1 MHKVLMIVESPAKA
15 KKIKSFFPAFEIV
28 ATVGHFRDLPTNEMG
43 VEPPDHQPLY
53 VVSEGKQSI
62 VVKLR
67 SAAKSADTI
76 YVATD
81 PDREGEAI
89 AAHVVNTLGSTHKSK
104 IHRVT
109 YDEISKTAIEKA
121 IAAKRQVNWSLVRAQ
136 EARRVL
142 DRYVGYLVSP
152 ELTNKFRSQFS
163 IGIFLTSG
171 RVQSVA
177 VKLIVERQETIDNF
191 VPTEHYGVQAALIK
205 AGIEFQAAWLPANQ
219 EPGTLM
225 TDKRLALTV
234 QGRTHT
240 LRVSDVSH
248 KPSKVPA
255 PTPLITSTY
264 VQLMGSMLKL
274 TTKIA
279 MDAAQKLFEAGLI
292 TYHRTDSPAMSTE
305 FIESVRAFATQHRLP
320 VPASPR
326 IHRMKANAQGA
337 HECLRVVDIEMR
349 DIADAGIE
357 DPLLKK
363 VYGLIWMITLQSQ
376 LADGENTVTSA
387 IFKNGSNDS
396 FVSKATQVKFQGW
409 REATVKFG
417 HSHDLKSAT
426 EELNTQ
432 EDSEKAPVGSLP
444 ELNIGE
450 SLTPLRVDLVTK
462 LTEPPAVFT
471 EKSLVKTLEKMGIGR
486 PSTFASTIE
495 KILQVNYVTRNSKL
509 QFAPTA
515 LGKAMVH
522 ALNPEFSFMTYQYT
536 ADIEESLDL
545 IALGKAEY
553 KSVVQ
558 SAWDVLLKEL
568 ESFKTKPLP
577 SQVNL
582 TAADTQPPVA
592 DAKPERAASG
602 SRRKPTKASSSAT
615 TKPGSSTPGSLC
627 PECKTGKLQMKKIQ
641 GGANAGKS
649 FIGCTGY
656 PQCRFF
662 SWPKQ

>member
-1 MHKVLMIVESPAKA
+1 
-15 KKIKSFFPAFEIV
+15 
-28 ATVGHFRDLPTNEMG
+28 
-43 VEPPDHQPLY
+43 
-53 VVSEGKQSI
+53 
-62 VVKLR
+62 
-67 SAAKSADTI
+67 
-76 YVATD
+76 
-81 PDREGEAI
+81 
-89 AAHVVNTLGSTHKSK
+89 
-104 IHRVT
+104 
-109 YDEISKTAIEKA
+109 
-121 IAAKRQVNWSLVRAQ
+121 
-136 EARRVL
+136 
-142 DRYVGYLVSP
+142 
-152 ELTNKFRSQFS
+152 
-163 IGIFLTSG
+163 
-171 RVQSVA
+171 
-177 VKLIVERQETIDNF
+177 
-191 VPTEHYGVQAALIK
+191 
-205 AGIEFQAAWLPANQ
+205 
-219 EPGTLM
+219 
-225 TDKRLALTV
+225 
-234 QGRTHT
+234 
-240 LRVSDVSH
+240 
-248 KPSKVPA
+248 
-255 PTPLITSTY
+255 
-264 VQLMGSMLKL
+264 MGSVLKL
-274 TTKIA
+274 TTKVA

-292 TYHRTDSPAMSTE
+292 TYHRTDSPAMSAE
-305 FIESVRAFATQHRLP
+305 FVGCVRTFATKHRLP
-320 VPASPR
+320 APASPR
-326 IHRMKANAQGA
+326 IHKMKANAQGA

-349 DIADAGIE
+349 DIAGAGID

-363 VYGLIWMITLQSQ
+363 VYTLVWMITLQSQ
-376 LADGENTVTSA
+376 LADGENTVTTA
-387 IFKNGSNDS
+387 ILKNGSNDS
-396 FVSKATQVKFQGW
+396 FISKATQVKFQGW
-409 REATVKFG
+409 RDAAVKFG

-426 EELNTQ
+426 EELNSQ
-432 EDSEKAPVGSLP
+432 ENSEKAPVGSLP
-444 ELNIGE
+444 ELIIGE

-577 SQVNL
+577 SQINL
-582 TAADTQPPVA
+582 IAADTQPPVA
-592 DAKPERAASG
+592 GAQPERATASG

-615 TKPGSSTPGSLC
+615 RTTKPTTSTPGSLC

-649 FIGCTGY
+649 FIGCTSY

-662 SWPKQ
+662 SWPKQWG